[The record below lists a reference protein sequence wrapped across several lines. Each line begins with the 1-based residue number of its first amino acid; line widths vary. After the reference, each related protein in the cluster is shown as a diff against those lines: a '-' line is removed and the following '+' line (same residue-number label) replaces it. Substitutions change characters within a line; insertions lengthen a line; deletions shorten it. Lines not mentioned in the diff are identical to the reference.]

1 MCKGMAGEDT
11 SGRWRSHWPK
21 RLWYGQTATQAR
33 GSKATGAGGR
43 QPARQQG
50 AVVSSPVPRSTPEA
64 RAIERAFAREITER
78 LCREG
83 VARLCRAERASGSE
97 RVCCSMMCGVV
108 VLWCDG
114 AWIGLRLSLPVCVR
128 DSKKVQSNQDYSIA
142 LDFCNSSRI

>member
-1 MCKGMAGEDT
+1 MAGEDT

-21 RLWYGQTATQAR
+21 RLRYGQTAAQAR

-50 AVVSSPVPRSTPEA
+50 AVVSSPAPRSTPEA

-97 RVCCSMMCGVV
+97 RVCFSMMCGVV

-114 AWIGLRLSLPVCVR
+114 AWVGL
-128 DSKKVQSNQDYSIA
+128 
-142 LDFCNSSRI
+142 